1 MKIDE
6 LLKRLENI
14 KTDEDERR
22 EIAEYLARKLSV
34 NNSVY
39 AYYIMT
45 KYKIIRDIKSY
56 KKLLKFGGISPGD
69 AYVYVDKFYCR
80 YDSSSYLYP
89 FFLDIY
95 LLPYAYLS
103 KLGFSSYGIVPA
115 TGLKYFAVVNHFLD
129 VGRIVV
135 EVVANIDNA
144 AINMNLPTLI
154 RGILGTKRID
164 NNEVEDIALQ
174 LNSQRLFA
182 GYDSD
187 EAWRILNRYY
197 ENRDTSLA
205 KDVAAIIHAYN
216 QIFRP
221 YRTEY
226 DLKSKQIIASFER
239 KLF

>member
-1 MKIDE
+1 MKIDKI
-6 LLKRLENI
+6 LKRLENI

-22 EIAEYLARKLSV
+22 EIAEYLARKLSI

-135 EVVANIDNA
+135 EVANIDNV
-144 AINMNLPTLI
+144 AINTNLPTLI
-154 RGILGTKRID
+154 RGILGTKRIN
-164 NNEVEDIALQ
+164 NNEIEDIALQ

-187 EAWRILNRYY
+187 EAWRILDRYY
-197 ENRDTSLA
+197 DDHDTSLA
-205 KDVAAIIHAYN
+205 KEVEAIRDAYDR
-216 QIFRP
+216 IFRP
-221 YRTEY
+221 YRVVY
-226 DLKSKQIIASFER
+226 DLNTK
-239 KLF
+239 

>member
-1 MKIDE
+1 MKVDE
-6 LLKRLENI
+6 LLKCLENI

-135 EVVANIDNA
+135 EVANIDNV
-144 AINMNLPTLI
+144 AINTNLPTLI

-197 ENRDTSLA
+197 GNHDTSLA
-205 KDVAAIIHAYN
+205 KEVEAIRDAYDR
-216 QIFRP
+216 IFRP
-221 YRTEY
+221 YRVVY
-226 DLKSKQIIASFER
+226 DLETKQFQGSGSNEDR
-239 KLF
+239 

>member
-1 MKIDE
+1 MKVDE

-135 EVVANIDNA
+135 EVANIDNA

-164 NNEVEDIALQ
+164 NNEVEDTALQ

-197 ENRDTSLA
+197 GNHDTSLD
-205 KDVAAIIHAYN
+205 KEVEAIRNAYN
-216 QIFRP
+216 HIFKPFRIM
-221 YRTEY
+221 Y
-226 DLKSKQIIASFER
+226 DLKTKQFQVSDNNEDR
-239 KLF
+239 

>member
-1 MKIDE
+1 MKVDE

-135 EVVANIDNA
+135 EVANIDNA

-205 KDVAAIIHAYN
+205 EDVAAIIHAYN

>member
-135 EVVANIDNA
+135 EVANIDNA

>member
-1 MKIDE
+1 MKVDE

-135 EVVANIDNA
+135 EVANIDNA

>member
-1 MKIDE
+1 MKVDE

-135 EVVANIDNA
+135 EVANIDNA

-154 RGILGTKRID
+154 RGILGTKRIN
-164 NNEVEDIALQ
+164 NNEIEDIALQ

-205 KDVAAIIHAYN
+205 EDVAAIIHAYN